1 MSDLITTAVSA
12 IIELKEVVENVAANQ
27 KRCQRL
33 CKRLLSKRDRNDD
46 LERSMISKLKVCTC
60 SMPVTVL
67 GELSGGK
74 SSHARW
80 TGECGVPLHEQ
91 ARGDVQ
97 RHGHIDGGYPKV

>member
-1 MSDLITTAVSA
+1 MELDTIVRLFCYLDDKDLFHESY
-12 IIELKEVVENVAANQ
+12 
-27 KRCQRL
+27 RRML